1 MTIFGLHLAGP
12 AAVLLLLV
20 TALLA
25 LYIVVSLDDLLL
37 DLAYLFNRRKIRSWQ
52 VKPSDLVRDRPAH
65 IALMVGAWQEA
76 GVVTPMIESTL
87 RMMHYPTSRIEFFVG
102 VYPND
107 LATTPEVQELAARHA
122 GVHCVVNEHPG
133 PTSKSQ
139 NLNGVYA
146 AIVEHERRTG
156 IRFDI
161 IAVHD
166 AEDVIHPYTFK
177 LYSTLLKKWKM
188 VQLPVFALF
197 PRVSNKGANLKER
210 LGQILAQ
217 LVTGSYADEFAEHH
231 LHHLPARE
239 ALGLFL
245 PSAGT
250 GFAMR
255 REIMEMLGED
265 GQVLTEGALAEDYE
279 LALRLWRKGV
289 KVHFHVQPLP
299 RVDGRGHAEGDYIA
313 VREYFPTDV
322 KAAIKQK
329 GRWTYGITLQTPQR
343 LKGLRLN
350 VRDRLTL
357 WHDQKGKYTNLIHL
371 IGYPFSLTL
380 VVCSLFG
387 LKYQPTPLTTAMLF
401 TVLGI
406 TAWRM
411 VMRGAAVR
419 RIYGLKQ
426 ALIATLVLPGLP
438 LRWLVGNYINTLA
451 TVRAWKLFLFPE
463 KGQKRGTAKW
473 DKTERKEY
481 VPDEVLASARRRLGD
496 QLLFAGALDAR
507 TLSRLVR
514 AQRRSNT
521 LSLGQLA
528 IKHQLLSETR
538 LHQTLATTQ
547 GLTYLELSPEMLDR
561 RLYAP
566 QAARRHGVAVLG
578 VRGERLLI
586 ATPHA
591 TDPARLARLRE
602 HLATVPALS
611 DLELVVFAT
620 SQASLERAY
629 SRPGLSG
636 SVYGRVLRDPNVSL
650 DMIPHE
656 FERLLQSREA
666 SFGGKFWSAAPVRR
680 RGGTV
685 EWTPRATVR
694 NTVFKGRAGTVA
706 EDLPE
711 EEVPAPLIAGD

>member
-1 MTIFGLHLAGP
+1 MTIFGLHLGGP

-25 LYIVVSLDDLLL
+25 LYILVSLDDLLL

-52 VKPSDLVRDRPAH
+52 VKPADLNRDRPAH
-65 IALMVGAWQEA
+65 IAVMVGAWQEA

-87 RMMHYPTSRIEFFVG
+87 RMMHYPLSQVEFFVG

-146 AIVEHERRTG
+146 AIVAHEQATG
-156 IRFDI
+156 VRFEV

-177 LYSTLLKKWKM
+177 MYSTLLKKWQM
-188 VQLPVFALF
+188 IQLPVFALF
-197 PRVSNKGANLKER
+197 PRVASKGAGLRQR
-210 LGQILAQ
+210 LSQTLAQ
-217 LVTGSYADEFAEHH
+217 IVTGSYADEFAEHH

-255 REIMEMLGED
+255 RSVMELLNED

-279 LALRLWRKGV
+279 LALRLWRKGIR
-289 KVHFHVQPLP
+289 VHFHVQPLP
-299 RVDGRGHAEGDYIA
+299 RIDIRGQTEGDYVA
-313 VREYFPTDV
+313 VREYFPTEI

-343 LKGLRLN
+343 LKGLRLGL
-350 VRDRLTL
+350 RDRLTL

-371 IGYPFSLTL
+371 IGYPFSLAL
-380 VVCSLFG
+380 LLCSLTG
-387 LKYQPTPLTTAMLF
+387 LNYQPTPLTHDLLY
-401 TVLGI
+401 TVLGV

-411 VMRGAAVR
+411 LMRGMAVR

-426 ALIATLVLPGLP
+426 ALIATLALPGLP

-451 TVRAWKLFLFPE
+451 TLRAWRLFLFPE
-463 KGQKRGTAKW
+463 KGQKRGTARW

-481 VPDEVLASARRRLGD
+481 VPAEVLNSARRRLGD
-496 QLLFAGALDAR
+496 QLLFAGELDAR
-507 TLSRLVR
+507 ALSRLVR
-514 AQRRSNT
+514 DQQGST
-521 LSLGQLA
+521 LSIGQLA
-528 IKHQLLSETR
+528 LKGQLLSESR

-547 GLTYLELSPEMLDR
+547 GLTYLELNPEMLDR
-561 RLYAP
+561 HLYAP
-566 QAARRHGVAVLG
+566 EAARQQGVAVLG
-578 VRGERLLI
+578 RRGPLLLI

-591 TDPARLARLRE
+591 TDPERLDEVRRYLNSVEA
-602 HLATVPALS
+602 LAG
-611 DLELVVFAT
+611 LELMVFST

-636 SVYGRVLRDPNVSL
+636 SVYRRVLQRSEVAL

-656 FERLLQSREA
+656 FERLKQNRATSY
-666 SFGGKFWSAAPVRR
+666 GGKFWKAASSRR
-680 RGGTV
+680 RDLDARSGELAGH
-685 EWTPRATVR
+685 ATVLAA
-694 NTVFKGRAGTVA
+694 T
-706 EDLPE
+706 